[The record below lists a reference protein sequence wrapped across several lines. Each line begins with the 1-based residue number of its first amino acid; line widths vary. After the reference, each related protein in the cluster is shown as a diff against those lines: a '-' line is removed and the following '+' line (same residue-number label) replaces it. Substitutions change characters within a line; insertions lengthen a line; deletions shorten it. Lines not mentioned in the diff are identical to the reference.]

1 MAMGNK
7 EIPFYTG
14 GSGGAAAAE
23 GNFEPYI
30 TLRRPL
36 CTNPENYAHTVGN
49 LVNKTATISSL
60 NGFTICRN
68 VDINGID

>member
-1 MAMGNK
+1 MAMSNK

-36 CTNPENYAHTVGN
+36 CTNPSNFAHTVGN
-49 LVNKTATISSL
+49 LVN
-60 NGFTICRN
+60 
-68 VDINGID
+68 